1 MAVTI
6 TLLQLVLKRVTALAP
21 KSLLPS
27 WGATALSPR
36 PRPEQDQNT
45 KIVHRS
51 KPNQSCFSVMFKR
64 VLLLMIVAMVMMGMI
79 MMMIVTLLVSMMTDD
94 VLLITSSISIAII
107 ITCCQA
113 PLTANPRNASSQAPI
128 AATGP
133 TSSGTAG
140 VGVQGSGLSSW
151 DLEFPAWCVR
161 LR

>member
-36 PRPEQDQNT
+36 PRPEQ
-45 KIVHRS
+45 S

-94 VLLITSSISIAII
+94 VLLITSSISTAII
-107 ITCCQA
+107 ITCGQA
-113 PLTANPRNASSQAPI
+113 PLTANPKSECFQPGSHCSHRPNELRHSRCR
-128 AATGP
+128 
-133 TSSGTAG
+133 
-140 VGVQGSGLSSW
+140 GSGFRFIVLGSRVSGVVCATSLAS
-151 DLEFPAWCVR
+151 DVL
-161 LR
+161 